1 MKSMSIKGIGTLLS
15 VICLIFSMKGTAMSE
30 RNNPEVL
37 LRTSMGDITIEL
49 YEDKAPVT
57 VKNFLR
63 YVKEGK
69 YNGTIFHRVIDGFMI
84 QGGGM
89 TPDMKEYQ
97 TYAPIKNE
105 AGNGVKNEKGTIAMA
120 RTQVVDSAT
129 AQFFINLKDNDFLNH
144 HDNSPGKYGYAVF
157 GRVINGMDVVEKIGH
172 VKTGAKGFHRD
183 VPLKPVVIESATVL
197 TDKK

>member
-1 MKSMSIKGIGTLLS
+1 MKNIAAKGITALLA
-15 VICLIFSMKGTAMSE
+15 VMCLIIFTKGTAMSD
-30 RNNPEVL
+30 NKNPEVL
-37 LRTSMGDITIEL
+37 LKTSMGDIVIEL

-63 YVKEGK
+63 YVRDGK
-69 YNGTIFHRVIDGFMI
+69 YDGTVFHRVIDGFMI

-89 TPDMKEYQ
+89 SPDMKERN

-105 AGNGVKNEKGTIAMA
+105 AGNGLENDKGTVAMA

-144 HDNSPGKYGYAVF
+144 RDDTSRGYGYAVF
-157 GRVINGMDVVEKIGH
+157 GRVVKGMDIVEKIGH
-172 VKTGAKGFHRD
+172 VKTGARGFHRD
-183 VPLKPVVIESATVL
+183 VPLEPVVIEKATVL